1 MIIKIYYIKKIKLS
15 ILLILNKGYGII
27 KLYAGYVFVI

>member
-1 MIIKIYYIKKIKLS
+1 MIIKIYYIKKIKIS
-15 ILLILNKGYGII
+15 ILLILNKRYDII